1 MATHKQAESALRKLV
16 KKGSPL
22 RAVAITGTWGCGKTH
37 LVNAY
42 FESAASN
49 TLLKAAKLNYVY
61 VSLFGLSTLQEV
73 RRRISTVAI
82 GRHAQILLGASQLLS
97 RLAAPVKAVAG
108 VELNLAGLGETTA
121 ALIEDKVTQELV
133 VCFDD
138 LERASEKALTSDLFG
153 LISELIEQR
162 GCKCIVVFNREK
174 LPDEAKSKGAI
185 QEEKIFD
192 LVLEYHPTIKENLV
206 HGIEERDVREIV
218 EPVFAAFANSNIRI
232 MRRVAWALAQ
242 FEESNVPNL
251 SEVRSRLVTNTA
263 TLCLVKYAHADL
275 LPNLDVLSSPTYSV
289 AAFFGHS
296 DFGEKVPEPLQKMLK
311 AAEYAPSDF
320 DECIVALLQH
330 GSLPETKFAEAVA
343 KVHERQRHKAEHQEL
358 EAIWESLRQGFFQSA
373 DPFSKRLADF
383 LSQPHESIHVRETFS
398 LCDLL
403 LALDTSGD
411 TKQLVGRIAAPVLRP
426 YSIDKRA
433 ELLKGFQE
441 ILKLGI
447 HETEPQLPPSERG
460 DFNEIFQSIAG
471 RLDSW
476 DPGDI
481 RKLDEFTDDEI
492 ETFILNY
499 RNEFAIAQFKN
510 LVSRAGDDHSANKEK
525 SKARQDRLIGILD
538 RIADRDPL
546 YRYQIKVLMPRF
558 Q

>member
-1 MATHKQAESALRKLV
+1 MATRKQAESALRKLV
-16 KKGSPL
+16 QKGSPL

-37 LVNAY
+37 LVSAY
-42 FESAASN
+42 FESAAAN
-49 TLLKAAKLNYVY
+49 TLLKAAKLKYVY

-82 GRHAQILLGASQLLS
+82 GRHAQKLLGASQLLS
-97 RLAAPVKAVAG
+97 KLAAPVKAVAG

-121 ALIEDKVTQELV
+121 ALLEDKVTQELV

-138 LERASEKALTSDLFG
+138 LERASEKALASDVFG

-162 GCKCIVVFNREK
+162 RCKCIVVFNRDK
-174 LPDEAKSKGAI
+174 LTDEAKSKGAI
-185 QEEKIFD
+185 HEEKIFD

-206 HGIEERDVREIV
+206 HGIEERDVRDIV
-218 EPVFAAFANSNIRI
+218 EPVFAAFANSNVRI

-242 FEESNVPNL
+242 FEETNVPNL
-251 SEVRSRLVTNTA
+251 SEVQSRLVTNTA
-263 TLCLVKYAHADL
+263 TLCLVKYAHANL
-275 LPNLDVLSSPTYSV
+275 LPSLDVLCEPTHSV
-289 AAFFGHS
+289 AAFLGHS
-296 DFGEKVPEPLQKMLK
+296 DFGAKVPEPLQEMLK

-320 DECIVALLQH
+320 DECIVGLLQH

-343 KVHERQRHKAEHQEL
+343 KVHERQRHNAEHQEI
-358 EAIWESLRQGFFQSA
+358 EAIWESLRQGFTQSA
-373 DPFSKRLADF
+373 GPFSKRVTDF
-383 LSQPHESIHVRETFS
+383 LSRPHESIHIGEKLR

-403 LALDTSGD
+403 LALDTSDG
-411 TKQLVGRIAAPVLRP
+411 TKQLVVRIAAPAFRP
-426 YSIDKRA
+426 FPIKRRA
-433 ELLKGFQE
+433 ELLKGFPE

-447 HETEPQLPPSERG
+447 HETEPQLPPSKRG

-481 RKLDEFTDDEI
+481 RKLDEFTDHEI

-499 RNEFAIAQFKN
+499 RNEFAIAQIRN
-510 LVSRAGDDHSANKEK
+510 LVSRAGDDHSASKEK
-525 SKARQDRLIGILD
+525 SKARQDRLTEILD
-538 RIADRDPL
+538 RIAGRDSL
-546 YRYQIKVLMPRF
+546 FGYQIKVLMPRI
-558 Q
+558 